1 MTTKRFGD
9 FLRKKREKTKIS
21 LRRFALQT
29 NLDPAYLSRLERGV
43 FLAPREEIVKQI
55 AKALCDLQK
64 LPIEECEKLER
75 ELLEAAGHR
84 AKSEDLIAEI
94 KERLKDNELDL
105 DQFAIGDVVNKI
117 TPETRDRV
125 LSGKEALEIGNLADY
140 SDKEIELRK
149 LQGEQ
154 VEFLSMGKLSSID
167 EEPSSIDEKPSSI
180 DEEPSSREDSA
191 SNYINKNLKKFKASY
206 RTPSSPSPRRR
217 GRAVKKTK
225 FRAGAR
231 AFIEVDG
238 DLTSNQEELLRSITN
253 TVRSILKGK

>member
-1 MTTKRFGD
+1 MTMKRFGD

-21 LRRFALQT
+21 LRRFALET

-55 AKALCDLQK
+55 AKALCDLQN
-64 LPIEECEKLER
+64 LPIAECEKLER

-94 KERLKDNELDL
+94 NERLKDKELDL
-105 DQFAIGDVVNKI
+105 NQFAIHDVVNKI
-117 TPETRDRV
+117 SPETRDRV
-125 LSGKEALEIGNLADY
+125 LSGKEAFEIGNLSDY

-154 VEFLSMGKLSSID
+154 VEFLSMREPSTID
-167 EEPSSIDEKPSSI
+167 EEPSTT
-180 DEEPSSREDSA
+180 EDSA
-191 SNYINKNLKKFKASY
+191 SYYINKNLKKFKASY

>member
-21 LRRFALQT
+21 LRRFALET

-94 KERLKDNELDL
+94 NERLKDKELDL
-105 DQFAIGDVVNKI
+105 NQFAIGDVVNKI
-117 TPETRDRV
+117 DPETRDRV
-125 LSGKEALEIGNLADY
+125 LSGKEALEIGNLSDY

-154 VEFLSMGKLSSID
+154 VEFLSMREPSSID
-167 EEPSSIDEKPSSI
+167 EEPSSI
-180 DEEPSSREDSA
+180 EDSA
-191 SNYINKNLKKFKASY
+191 SYYINKNLKKFKASN

-217 GRAVKKTK
+217 GRSVKKTK

>member
-21 LRRFALQT
+21 LRRFALET

-55 AKALCDLQK
+55 AKALCDLQN
-64 LPIEECEKLER
+64 LPIAECEKLER

-94 KERLKDNELDL
+94 NERLKDKELDL
-105 DQFAIGDVVNKI
+105 NQFAIHDVVNKI
-117 TPETRDRV
+117 SPETRDRV
-125 LSGKEALEIGNLADY
+125 LSGKEAFEIGNLSDY

-154 VEFLSMGKLSSID
+154 VEFLSMRKLSSID
-167 EEPSSIDEKPSSI
+167 EEPSST
-180 DEEPSSREDSA
+180 EDSA
-191 SNYINKNLKKFKASY
+191 SYYINKNLKKFKASY

>member
-21 LRRFALQT
+21 LRRFALET

-55 AKALCDLQK
+55 AKALCDLQN
-64 LPIEECEKLER
+64 LPIAECEKLER

-94 KERLKDNELDL
+94 NERLKDKELDL
-105 DQFAIGDVVNKI
+105 NQFAIGDVVNKI
-117 TPETRDRV
+117 SPETRDRV
-125 LSGKEALEIGNLADY
+125 LSGKEALEIGNLSDY

-154 VEFLSMGKLSSID
+154 VEFLSMR
-167 EEPSSIDEKPSSI
+167 EPSTI

-191 SNYINKNLKKFKASY
+191 SYYINKNLKKFKASY

>member
-9 FLRKKREKTKIS
+9 FLRKTREKTKIS
-21 LRRFALQT
+21 LRRFALET

-55 AKALCDLQK
+55 AKALCDLQN
-64 LPIEECEKLER
+64 LPIAECEKLER

-94 KERLKDNELDL
+94 NERLKDKELDL
-105 DQFAIGDVVNKI
+105 NQFAIHDVVNKI
-117 TPETRDRV
+117 SPETRDRV
-125 LSGKEALEIGNLADY
+125 LSGKEAFEIGNLSDY

-154 VEFLSMGKLSSID
+154 VEFLSMR
-167 EEPSSIDEKPSSI
+167 KPSSL

-191 SNYINKNLKKFKASY
+191 SYYINKNLKKFKASY
-206 RTPSSPSPRRR
+206 RTPSSPSPRGR

-253 TVRSILKGK
+253 MVRSILKGK

>member
-21 LRRFALQT
+21 LRRFALET

-64 LPIEECEKLER
+64 LPIAECEKLER
-75 ELLEAAGHR
+75 KLLETAGHR

-94 KERLKDNELDL
+94 NERLKDKELDL
-105 DQFAIGDVVNKI
+105 DQFVIHDVVNKI
-117 TPETRDRV
+117 GPETRDRV
-125 LSGKEALEIGNLADY
+125 LSGKEALEIGNLSDY

-154 VEFLSMGKLSSID
+154 VEFLSMREPSSID
-167 EEPSSIDEKPSSI
+167 EEPSSI
-180 DEEPSSREDSA
+180 EDSA
-191 SNYINKNLKKFKASY
+191 SYYINKNLKKFKASN

>member
-1 MTTKRFGD
+1 MTKKRFCC
-9 FLRKKREKTKIS
+9 FLRKTREKTKIS
-21 LRRFALQT
+21 LRRFALET

-55 AKALCDLQK
+55 AKALCDLQN
-64 LPIEECEKLER
+64 LPIAECEKLER

-94 KERLKDNELDL
+94 NERLKDKELDL
-105 DQFAIGDVVNKI
+105 NQFAIHDVVNKI
-117 TPETRDRV
+117 SPETRDRV
-125 LSGKEALEIGNLADY
+125 LSGKEAFEIGNLSDY

-154 VEFLSMGKLSSID
+154 VEFLSMREPSTID
-167 EEPSSIDEKPSSI
+167 EEPSSI
-180 DEEPSSREDSA
+180 EDSA
-191 SNYINKNLKKFKASY
+191 SYYINKNLKKFKASN

-217 GRAVKKTK
+217 GRSVKKTK

>member
-21 LRRFALQT
+21 LRRFALET

-94 KERLKDNELDL
+94 NERLKDKELDL
-105 DQFAIGDVVNKI
+105 DQFAIHDVVNKI
-117 TPETRDRV
+117 DPETRDRV
-125 LSGKEALEIGNLADY
+125 LSGKEALEIGNLSDY

-167 EEPSSIDEKPSSI
+167 EEPSSI

-253 TVRSILKGK
+253 MVRSILKGK

>member
-21 LRRFALQT
+21 LRRFALET

-55 AKALCDLQK
+55 AKALCDLQN
-64 LPIEECEKLER
+64 LPIAECEKLER

-94 KERLKDNELDL
+94 KERLKDKELDL

-117 TPETRDRV
+117 DPETRDRV
-125 LSGKEALEIGNLADY
+125 LSGKEALEIGNLSDY

-154 VEFLSMGKLSSID
+154 VEFLSMREPSSID
-167 EEPSSIDEKPSSI
+167 EEPSSI
-180 DEEPSSREDSA
+180 EDSA
-191 SNYINKNLKKFKASY
+191 SYYINKNLKKFKASN

-217 GRAVKKTK
+217 GRSVKKTK

>member
-9 FLRKKREKTKIS
+9 FLRKTREKTKIS
-21 LRRFALQT
+21 LRRFALET

-94 KERLKDNELDL
+94 NERLKDNELNL
-105 DQFAIGDVVNKI
+105 DQFVIGDVVNKI

-125 LSGKEALEIGNLADY
+125 LSGKEALEIGNLSDY

-154 VEFLSMGKLSSID
+154 VEFLSMREPSSID
-167 EEPSSIDEKPSSI
+167 EEPSSI
-180 DEEPSSREDSA
+180 EDSA
-191 SNYINKNLKKFKASY
+191 SYYINKNLKKFKASY

-217 GRAVKKTK
+217 GRSVKKTK

-253 TVRSILKGK
+253 MVRSILKGK

>member
-1 MTTKRFGD
+1 MTTKRFGV

-21 LRRFALQT
+21 LRRFALET

-55 AKALCDLQK
+55 AKALCDLQN
-64 LPIEECEKLER
+64 LPIAECEKLER

-94 KERLKDNELDL
+94 NERLKDKELDL
-105 DQFAIGDVVNKI
+105 NQFAIGDVVNKI
-117 TPETRDRV
+117 SPETRDRV
-125 LSGKEALEIGNLADY
+125 LSGKEALEIGNLSDY

-154 VEFLSMGKLSSID
+154 VEFLSMREPSSID
-167 EEPSSIDEKPSSI
+167 EEPSSI
-180 DEEPSSREDSA
+180 EDSA
-191 SNYINKNLKKFKASY
+191 SYYINKNLKKFKASN

-217 GRAVKKTK
+217 GRSVKKTK

>member
-1 MTTKRFGD
+1 MTTKRFGS
-9 FLRKKREKTKIS
+9 FLRKTREKTKIS
-21 LRRFALQT
+21 LRRFALET

-84 AKSEDLIAEI
+84 AKNEDLIAEI
-94 KERLKDNELDL
+94 KERLKDKELDL

-125 LSGKEALEIGNLADY
+125 LSGKEALEIGNLSDY

-149 LQGEQ
+149 LHGEQ
-154 VEFLSMGKLSSID
+154 VEFLSMRESSLIE
-167 EEPSSIDEKPSSI
+167 EEPSST
-180 DEEPSSREDSA
+180 EDSA
-191 SNYINKNLKKFKASY
+191 SYYINKNLTKFKASN

-253 TVRSILKGK
+253 MVRSILKGK

>member
-21 LRRFALQT
+21 LRKFALET

-55 AKALCDLQK
+55 AKALCDLQN
-64 LPIEECEKLER
+64 LPIAECEKLER

-94 KERLKDNELDL
+94 NERLKDKELDL
-105 DQFAIGDVVNKI
+105 NQFAIHDVVNKI
-117 TPETRDRV
+117 SPETRDRV
-125 LSGKEALEIGNLADY
+125 LSGKEALEIGNLSDY

-154 VEFLSMGKLSSID
+154 VEFLSMREPSSID
-167 EEPSSIDEKPSSI
+167 EEPSSI
-180 DEEPSSREDSA
+180 EDSA
-191 SNYINKNLKKFKASY
+191 SYYINKNLKKFKASN

-217 GRAVKKTK
+217 GRSVKKTK

>member
-1 MTTKRFGD
+1 M
-9 FLRKKREKTKIS
+9 
-21 LRRFALQT
+21 
-29 NLDPAYLSRLERGV
+29 
-43 FLAPREEIVKQI
+43 
-55 AKALCDLQK
+55 
-64 LPIEECEKLER
+64 
-75 ELLEAAGHR
+75 
-84 AKSEDLIAEI
+84 
-94 KERLKDNELDL
+94 
-105 DQFAIGDVVNKI
+105 
-117 TPETRDRV
+117 
-125 LSGKEALEIGNLADY
+125 EIGNLSDY

-149 LQGEQ
+149 LYGEQ
-154 VEFLSMGKLSSID
+154 VEFLSMR
-167 EEPSSIDEKPSSI
+167 EPSTI

-191 SNYINKNLKKFKASY
+191 SNYINKNLKKFKASN

>member
-1 MTTKRFGD
+1 MTTKRFGS
-9 FLRKKREKTKIS
+9 FLRKTREKTKIS
-21 LRRFALQT
+21 LRRFALET

-55 AKALCDLQK
+55 AKALCDLQN
-64 LPIEECEKLER
+64 LPISECEKLER

-94 KERLKDNELDL
+94 NERLKDKELDL
-105 DQFAIGDVVNKI
+105 NQFAIGDVVNKI
-117 TPETRDRV
+117 GPETRDRV
-125 LSGKEALEIGNLADY
+125 LSGKEALEIGNLSDY
-140 SDKEIELRK
+140 SDEDIFQRVLD
-149 LQGEQ
+149 GEQ
-154 VEFLSMGKLSSID
+154 VEFLSIGESSPIE
-167 EEPSSIDEKPSSI
+167 EEPSNT
-180 DEEPSSREDSA
+180 EDSA
-191 SNYINKNLKKFKASY
+191 SYYINKNLKKFKASN
-206 RTPSSPSPRRR
+206 RTPSSPSPRGR

-253 TVRSILKGK
+253 MVRSILKGK

>member
-1 MTTKRFGD
+1 MTMKRFGD

-21 LRRFALQT
+21 LRRFALET

-55 AKALCDLQK
+55 AKALCDLQN
-64 LPIEECEKLER
+64 LPIAECEKLER

-94 KERLKDNELDL
+94 NERLKDKELDL
-105 DQFAIGDVVNKI
+105 NQFAIHDVVNKI
-117 TPETRDRV
+117 SPETRDRV
-125 LSGKEALEIGNLADY
+125 LSGKEAFEIGNLSDY

-154 VEFLSMGKLSSID
+154 VEFLSMR
-167 EEPSSIDEKPSSI
+167 EPSTI

>member
-1 MTTKRFGD
+1 M
-9 FLRKKREKTKIS
+9 
-21 LRRFALQT
+21 
-29 NLDPAYLSRLERGV
+29 
-43 FLAPREEIVKQI
+43 
-55 AKALCDLQK
+55 
-64 LPIEECEKLER
+64 
-75 ELLEAAGHR
+75 
-84 AKSEDLIAEI
+84 
-94 KERLKDNELDL
+94 
-105 DQFAIGDVVNKI
+105 
-117 TPETRDRV
+117 
-125 LSGKEALEIGNLADY
+125 EIGNLSDY

-154 VEFLSMGKLSSID
+154 VEFLSMR
-167 EEPSSIDEKPSSI
+167 EPSTI
-180 DEEPSSREDSA
+180 EDSA
-191 SNYINKNLKKFKASY
+191 SYYINKNLKKFKASN

>member
-1 MTTKRFGD
+1 MVLLSCCTTIQQKRSDMTMKRFGD

-21 LRRFALQT
+21 LRRFALET

-55 AKALCDLQK
+55 AKALCDLQN
-64 LPIEECEKLER
+64 LPIAECEKLER

-94 KERLKDNELDL
+94 NERLKDKELDL
-105 DQFAIGDVVNKI
+105 NQFAIQDVVNKI
-117 TPETRDRV
+117 GPETRDRV
-125 LSGKEALEIGNLADY
+125 LSGKEALEIGNLSDY

-154 VEFLSMGKLSSID
+154 VEFLSMR
-167 EEPSSIDEKPSSI
+167 EPSTT
-180 DEEPSSREDSA
+180 EDSA
-191 SNYINKNLKKFKASY
+191 SYYINKNLKKFKASY
-206 RTPSSPSPRRR
+206 RTPSSPSPRGR

>member
-21 LRRFALQT
+21 LRRFALET

-55 AKALCDLQK
+55 AKALCDLQN
-64 LPIEECEKLER
+64 LPIAECEKLER

-94 KERLKDNELDL
+94 NERLKDKELDL
-105 DQFAIGDVVNKI
+105 NQFAIGDVVNKI
-117 TPETRDRV
+117 DPETRDRV
-125 LSGKEALEIGNLADY
+125 LSGKEALEIGNLSDY

-154 VEFLSMGKLSSID
+154 VEFLSMR
-167 EEPSSIDEKPSSI
+167 EPSNI

-191 SNYINKNLKKFKASY
+191 SYYINKNLKKFKASY
-206 RTPSSPSPRRR
+206 RTPSSSSPRRR

>member
-1 MTTKRFGD
+1 MTTKRFGE

-21 LRRFALQT
+21 LRRFALET

-55 AKALCDLQK
+55 AKALCDLQN
-64 LPIEECEKLER
+64 LPIAECEKLER

-94 KERLKDNELDL
+94 NERLKDKELDL
-105 DQFAIGDVVNKI
+105 NQFAIHDVVNKI
-117 TPETRDRV
+117 SPETRDRV
-125 LSGKEALEIGNLADY
+125 LSGKEAFEIGNLADY

-154 VEFLSMGKLSSID
+154 VEFLSMR
-167 EEPSSIDEKPSSI
+167 EPSTI

-191 SNYINKNLKKFKASY
+191 SYYINKNLKKFKASY
-206 RTPSSPSPRRR
+206 RTPSSPSPRGR

>member
-1 MTTKRFGD
+1 MTTKRFGG
-9 FLRKKREKTKIS
+9 FLRKTREKTKIS
-21 LRRFALQT
+21 LRRFALET

-55 AKALCDLQK
+55 AKALCDLQN
-64 LPIEECEKLER
+64 LPIPECEKLER

-94 KERLKDNELDL
+94 NERLKDKELDL

-117 TPETRDRV
+117 DPETRDRV
-125 LSGKEALEIGNLADY
+125 LSGKEALEIGNLSDY

-154 VEFLSMGKLSSID
+154 VEFLSMR
-167 EEPSSIDEKPSSI
+167 EPSTI
-180 DEEPSSREDSA
+180 EDSA
-191 SNYINKNLKKFKASY
+191 SYYINKNLKKFKASN

-253 TVRSILKGK
+253 MVRSILKGK